1 MRTQNDNGLC
11 LNVNQSQT
19 VSAPSLKKSECI
31 KPQPLI
37 SLEVKCIE
45 NLKSLGIEDLI
56 HALKM
61 IHDLALYHTDFCLDT
76 TEKNALYSLKALWS
90 ELETLVKS

>member
-1 MRTQNDNGLC
+1 MRNSNGQEIC
-11 LNVNQSQT
+11 LNSNFSQKD
-19 VSAPSLKKSECI
+19 SHSSLKKAEFI
-31 KPQPLI
+31 KSLNP
-37 SLEVKCIE
+37 LEVKCIE